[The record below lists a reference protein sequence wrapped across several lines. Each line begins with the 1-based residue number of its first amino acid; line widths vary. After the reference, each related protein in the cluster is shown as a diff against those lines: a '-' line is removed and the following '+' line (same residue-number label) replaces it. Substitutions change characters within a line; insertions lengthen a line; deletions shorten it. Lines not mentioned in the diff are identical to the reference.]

1 MSVTIIRKRQTQGIY
16 MKLRDREAFKE
27 LLTQNSPQF
36 ICTASELARR
46 AGVHYSFISH
56 LKDGRKSTC
65 KPETAALI
73 SVSLGVDI
81 DSIFVPKI
89 ATTGSGFDN
98 QKAAA

>member
-1 MSVTIIRKRQTQGIY
+1 
-16 MKLRDREAFKE
+16 MKIRDREQFKE
-27 LLTQNSPQF
+27 LLTRNSPRF

-65 KPETAALI
+65 TPKTAALI
-73 SVSLGVDI
+73 SVSLGVEI

-89 ATTGSGFDN
+89 TTASSAFDN
-98 QKAAA
+98 QKMVA